1 MRTKTDMEVG
11 RGRGN
16 GMYLVVELP
25 ELDVGTSEEVS
36 GTVGTGLAICV
47 AVALA
52 VGAPEGPVPATSVG
66 AGKALTNPPRTPKI
80 KIKPSKPLIIFTYPS

>member
-1 MRTKTDMEVG
+1 MIMNTKTKMEVG

-52 VGAPEGPVPATSVG
+52 VGAPEGPV
-66 AGKALTNPPRTPKI
+66 GKALTNPPKTPKI
-80 KIKPSKPLIIFTYPS
+80 KTKPSKPLIIFTYPS